1 MKRISLVAAAVTAAA
16 AAAGCQSMMGG
27 EKPIVAVAEMKATT
41 AAGPAN
47 LNPVG
52 VVRFSQLG
60 ASKVMVEAE
69 IKGLKPNS
77 EHGFHVHA
85 VPDCSGDGTK
95 TGAHFNPDAHPHNHP
110 GQMIR
115 HAGAM
120 FNLKTDAN
128 GTGTPHR
135 STMSSSRSG
144 KVDASSRWARTPGRR
159 RWLPGTTWTMPSP
172 SPWPPSEHQT
182 ITERNRVSSTK
193 LMSTCGGTAVDSPGR
208 LRMKAR
214 VRAT

>member
-16 AAAGCQSMMGG
+16 VAAGCQSMMGG

-128 GTGTPHR
+128 GTGT
-135 STMSSSRSG
+135 TKQM
-144 KVDASSRWARTPGRR
+144 VDTITLTPGKYSIV
-159 RWLPGTTWTMPSP
+159 GMPL
-172 SPWPPSEHQT
+172 
-182 ITERNRVSSTK
+182 ITHRDPDDYVSQPLGNAGPRVS
-193 LMSTCGGTAVDSPGR
+193 CGIIALQSGN
-208 LRMKAR
+208 
-214 VRAT
+214 

>member
-1 MKRISLVAAAVTAAA
+1 MKRISLVAAAVAAVV

-27 EKPIVAVAEMKATT
+27 EKPIVAVAEMKPTT

-47 LNPVG
+47 LSPTG
-52 VVRFSQLG
+52 IVRFSQLG

-128 GTGTPHR
+128 GTGT
-135 STMSSSRSG
+135 TKQM
-144 KVDASSRWARTPGRR
+144 VDTITLTPGKYSIV
-159 RWLPGTTWTMPSP
+159 GMPL
-172 SPWPPSEHQT
+172 
-182 ITERNRVSSTK
+182 ITHRDPDDYVSQPLGNAGPRVS
-193 LMSTCGGTAVDSPGR
+193 CGLITLAPD
-208 LRMKAR
+208 K
-214 VRAT
+214 